1 MAVDEHWDVLL
12 ESVRE
17 CAKPAKHRSISIHVG
32 MIFVWYL
39 TCFIVLPP
47 IYGRSLRMVV
57 YGCLDV
63 YGIWVYRFTTLV
75 GYHVFFLRF
84 MSIMRST
91 EKMTT
96 TVWFI
101 EHNWLMYTCNGYETV
116 LFLSLCLSLSWKVR
130 LWPYRHR
137 LTLPLGSPR
146 GLPWLTRSIKIQPI
160 AFGVIDF

>member
-116 LFLSLCLSLSWKVR
+116 LFLSLCLSLSLGKSGFG
-130 LWPYRHR
+130 P
-137 LTLPLGSPR
+137 TDIDLPCHL
-146 GLPWLTRSIKIQPI
+146 GLPGVSHGLQDPSRSNPLHL
-160 AFGVIDF
+160 V